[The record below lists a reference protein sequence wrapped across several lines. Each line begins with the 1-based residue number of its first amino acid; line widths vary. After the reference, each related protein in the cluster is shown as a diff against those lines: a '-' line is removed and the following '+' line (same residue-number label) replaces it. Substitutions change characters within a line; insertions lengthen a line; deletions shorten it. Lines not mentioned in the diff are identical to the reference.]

1 MSYLTAL
8 LSQLQAVQAVEPQ
21 AAKLPASEYDP
32 ESSAYDL
39 DDEHDLAVSLGQRSP
54 FYGPTPSPSPE
65 PELLDYRP
73 SSPPRSDQYVLPEA
87 KTQELVRPKVQAQ
100 AQAPEPG
107 HERTLTHERTWTLSP
122 ESLLDTLDRRLRPRR
137 SEALVAACED
147 LAAGF
152 GGLLF
157 VDASLLRLLPA
168 GAVSE
173 ADGRAMV
180 SLVQAQLALFEN
192 QARTPASPLAR
203 FVAPQYDPRRLGFVV
218 GADNCAQGGLAVVPF
233 RLARV
238 NSRQQLVL
246 APETPPGPDQAETCR
261 KNFLLQTAAL
271 CRALGASDVPT
282 LSAAAARRDRVVPDV
297 VVSSKHAG
305 VHPVLRAVGQLP
317 DKFSLAMN
325 TLRAEIDK
333 SGSLAQYLARFQTW
347 STACVSVETHTRWA
361 AGLCADLLADAWP
374 VRLELLEAA
383 EISAVVAA
391 VQNHQTQGRS
401 RGRERDSRAHRPPDS
416 AFRERRGAKRAREP
430 SHYSQSQGHGAGAY
444 ANY

>member
-1 MSYLTAL
+1 
-8 LSQLQAVQAVEPQ
+8 
-21 AAKLPASEYDP
+21 
-32 ESSAYDL
+32 
-39 DDEHDLAVSLGQRSP
+39 
-54 FYGPTPSPSPE
+54 
-65 PELLDYRP
+65 
-73 SSPPRSDQYVLPEA
+73 VLPEA
-87 KTQELVRPKVQAQ
+87 KTQELARPKVQ

-107 HERTLTHERTWTLSP
+107 HERALTHERTWTLSP
-122 ESLLDTLDRRLRPRR
+122 ENLIDTLDRRLRPRR

-173 ADGRAMV
+173 TDGRAMV

-233 RLARV
+233 RLVRV

-282 LSAAAARRDRVVPDV
+282 LSAAAARRDRVVPDGGV

-317 DKFSLAMN
+317 DKFGLAMS

-391 VQNHQTQGRS
+391 VQNYNQTQGRS

-430 SHYSQSQGHGAGAY
+430 YPQREQPHYSQSQGHGAGAY